1 LEKTVFK
8 TPKNQEEEMFEVI
21 LNQAWHGLTIVSP
34 YFYLVFAICT
44 ILWSVGP
51 AHVKRPA
58 RIVIKA
64 SLVVAAIYMVAVIPL
79 VVFGF
84 LPLWGKPLAV
94 IGVVMCFVSIIASLM
109 RLSKQAF
116 AWAVR

>member
-1 LEKTVFK
+1 MFK
-8 TPKNQEEEMFEVI
+8 TPKDKEEKMFEVI

-58 RIVIKA
+58 RIMIKA
-64 SLVVAAIYMVAVIPL
+64 SLLIAAAYMVAVIPL

-84 LPLWGKPLAV
+84 LPFWGKTLAIIGAIAFAGV
-94 IGVVMCFVSIIASLM
+94 IISSFVG
-109 RLSKQAF
+109 LSKQAF
-116 AWAVR
+116 AWAVH